1 MMMHS
6 PTMINT
12 KPLRN
17 VSNASNV
24 SNIRKSN
31 IVVCKSGI
39 SGDMSNLHDKYVKE
53 LKERH
58 EVLKNDTKNV
68 INRICTRNKLSDT
81 SRKESLD
88 VIKSTLASFLSE
100 EIEHIKDMAAIISN
114 DMKKEREEVVIDGI
128 VIDSED
134 QVVIDIDTSKTDIDD
149 IFV

>member
-17 VSNASNV
+17 VSNV
-24 SNIRKSN
+24 RKSN

-114 DMKKEREEVVIDGI
+114 DMKKEREEVVID
-128 VIDSED
+128 SED
-134 QVVIDIDTSKTDIDD
+134 QAVIDIDTSKTDIGD

>member
-17 VSNASNV
+17 VSNV
-24 SNIRKSN
+24 RKSN

-134 QVVIDIDTSKTDIDD
+134 QAVIDIDTSKTDIGD

>member
-1 MMMHS
+1 
-6 PTMINT
+6 
-12 KPLRN
+12 
-17 VSNASNV
+17 
-24 SNIRKSN
+24 
-31 IVVCKSGI
+31 
-39 SGDMSNLHDKYVKE
+39 MSNLHDKYVKE

-134 QVVIDIDTSKTDIDD
+134 QAVIDIDTSKTDIDD

>member
-1 MMMHS
+1 MNYS
-6 PTMINT
+6 TMI
-12 KPLRN
+12 KPL
-17 VSNASNV
+17 AS
-24 SNIRKSN
+24 SRKN

-39 SGDMSNLHDKYVKE
+39 SGDMSSLHDKYVKE

-58 EVLKNDTKNV
+58 EVLKNDTKDV

-81 SRKESLD
+81 SRKESID

-114 DMKKEREEVVIDGI
+114 DMKKEKEEVVIDVI
-128 VIDSED
+128 DVIDSVD
-134 QVVIDIDTSKTDIDD
+134 SVDSVADKNTKTDIDD